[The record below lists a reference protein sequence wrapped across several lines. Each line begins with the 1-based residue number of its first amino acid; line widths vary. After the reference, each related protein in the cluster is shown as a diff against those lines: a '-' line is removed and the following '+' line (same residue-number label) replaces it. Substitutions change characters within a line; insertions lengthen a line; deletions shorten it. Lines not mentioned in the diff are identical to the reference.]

1 MSDPIPND
9 AARVIEAF
17 GGIRPM
23 AKKLG
28 VAVTTIQG
36 WKERNAI
43 PIRRLDEI
51 RTAAARE
58 GIDLGALAV
67 PTESPAEQ
75 SPVEDS
81 GAASPAGDAPFSER
95 PARSGPA
102 RAETVE
108 AEPLRADR
116 PVQTPSGVK
125 EAASAATGPTVD
137 AVPAKPDGRRR
148 AFAFGLGFAAML
160 IAGALIGWAIAD
172 RAGGQADNADL
183 LAALE
188 KRLGAAE
195 KRLGAAEKRLGAA
208 EKTAADAAAAAA
220 VARSAAAAAG
230 READKLAGRLNASEA
245 AQAALA
251 GKVAATD
258 NSAAVEA
265 LGTAVKAVRA
275 DVERL
280 RQAVAASRD
289 DGKVAKLAAD
299 LAGLQA
305 TAAALQ
311 KAVAEAAERPAGREG
326 ADEATRTALKEL
338 SQGLSALSEKVVAL
352 DKERAAA
359 ADRALSG
366 LTARLA
372 AVETRLNSVRSGS
385 GAAGIVVALS
395 QLRAVAASG
404 RPYAAALAA
413 ARELAGGHAAAA
425 AVLSA
430 LAPAAAGAPTL
441 PVLRRDFD
449 ALSPA
454 LIAAATRTQG
464 EGWLDRA
471 WNKLKSTVV
480 VRRTGRSVAGDS
492 PSALVAQAETELAD
506 GDLGSAIA
514 LVRRMPTPAQQ
525 VAAGWLARAERR
537 AGIDAALAKLDALM
551 PALSSGGGT
560 R

>member
-58 GIDLGALAV
+58 GIDLSALAV
-67 PTESPAEQ
+67 PTESP
-75 SPVEDS
+75 VEDR
-81 GAASPAGDAPFSER
+81 GAASPAGDAPYSER

-108 AEPLRADR
+108 AEPLKAER

-125 EAASAATGPTVD
+125 EAESAAAGPTLD
-137 AVPAKPDGRRR
+137 AVPAKPDGRGR
-148 AFAFGLGFAAML
+148 AFTFGLGFAAML

-172 RAGGQADNADL
+172 RTGGQAGNADL
-183 LAALE
+183 VAALE

-195 KRLGAAEKRLGAA
+195 K
-208 EKTAADAAAAAA
+208 TAAAAAAAAA
-220 VARSAAAAAG
+220 VAQSATAAAG
-230 READKLAGRLNASEA
+230 READKLAERLNAAEA

-251 GKVAATD
+251 AKVAATD
-258 NSAAVEA
+258 NSTTVEA
-265 LGTAVKAVRA
+265 LGAAVKAVRA
-275 DVERL
+275 DAESL

-326 ADEATRTALKEL
+326 ADEATRTALNEL
-338 SQGLSALSEKVVAL
+338 SQGLSALSEKVAAL
-352 DKERAAA
+352 DKERVAD

-372 AVETRLNSVRSGS
+372 AVETRLKSVQSGS

-413 ARELAGGHAAAA
+413 ARELAGGHAAA
-425 AVLSA
+425 VLSA
-430 LAPAAAGAPTL
+430 LAPAAAGGAPTL

-480 VRRTGRSVAGDS
+480 VRRTGRSVTGDS
-492 PSALVAQAETELAD
+492 PSALVARAETELAD
-506 GDLGSAIA
+506 GDLAGAIA
-514 LVRRMPTPAQQ
+514 LVRRMSTPAQGI
-525 VAAGWLARAERR
+525 AADWLAGAERR
-537 AGIDAALAKLDALM
+537 AGVDTALVKLDALM
-551 PALSSGGGT
+551 PALSSGNAT

>member
-67 PTESPAEQ
+67 ATE
-75 SPVEDS
+75 SPVEDR
-81 GAASPAGDAPFSER
+81 GAAPPAGDAPFSER
-95 PARSGPA
+95 PAGAGPA

-108 AEPLRADR
+108 AEPLRAER

-125 EAASAATGPTVD
+125 EAASAAAGPTVD

-172 RAGGQADNADL
+172 RTGGQAGNAEL
-183 LAALE
+183 VAALE
-188 KRLGAAE
+188 KRLV
-195 KRLGAAEKRLGAA
+195 AA

-230 READKLAGRLNASEA
+230 REAGKLAGRLNAAEA

-258 NSAAVEA
+258 NSAAVEV
-265 LGTAVKAVRA
+265 LGAAVKAVRA

-311 KAVAEAAERPAGREG
+311 KAVVEAAERPAGREG
-326 ADEATRTALKEL
+326 ADEATRTALNEL
-338 SQGLSALSEKVVAL
+338 SQGLSALSEKVAAL
-352 DKERAAA
+352 DEERTAD

-366 LTARLA
+366 LTERLA

-404 RPYAAALAA
+404 RPYSAALAA

>member
-67 PTESPAEQ
+67 ATE
-75 SPVEDS
+75 SPVEDR
-81 GAASPAGDAPFSER
+81 GAAPPAGDAPFSER
-95 PARSGPA
+95 RAGAGPA

-108 AEPLRADR
+108 AEPLRAER

-125 EAASAATGPTVD
+125 EAESAAAGPTVD

-183 LAALE
+183 VAALE
-188 KRLGAAE
+188 KRF
-195 KRLGAAEKRLGAA
+195 GAA

-258 NSAAVEA
+258 NSAAVEV
-265 LGTAVKAVRA
+265 LGAAVKAVRA

-311 KAVAEAAERPAGREG
+311 KAVVEAAERPAGREG
-326 ADEATRTALKEL
+326 ADEATRTALNEL
-338 SQGLSALSEKVVAL
+338 SQGLSALSEKVAAL
-352 DKERAAA
+352 DKERTAA

-372 AVETRLNSVRSGS
+372 AVETRLKSVRSGS

-404 RPYAAALAA
+404 RPYSAALAA

>member
-67 PTESPAEQ
+67 ATE
-75 SPVEDS
+75 SPVEDR
-81 GAASPAGDAPFSER
+81 GAAPPAGDAPFSER
-95 PARSGPA
+95 RAGAGPA

-108 AEPLRADR
+108 AEPLRAER

-125 EAASAATGPTVD
+125 EAESAAAGPTVD

-183 LAALE
+183 VAALE
-188 KRLGAAE
+188 KRF
-195 KRLGAAEKRLGAA
+195 GAA

-258 NSAAVEA
+258 NSAAVEV
-265 LGTAVKAVRA
+265 LGAAVKAVRA

-311 KAVAEAAERPAGREG
+311 KAVVEAAERPAGREG
-326 ADEATRTALKEL
+326 ADEATRTALNEL
-338 SQGLSALSEKVVAL
+338 SQGLSALSEKVAAL
-352 DKERAAA
+352 DEERTAD

-366 LTARLA
+366 LTERLA

-537 AGIDAALAKLDALM
+537 AGIDAALAELDALM

>member
-58 GIDLGALAV
+58 GIDLSALAV
-67 PTESPAEQ
+67 PTESP
-75 SPVEDS
+75 VEDR
-81 GAASPAGDAPFSER
+81 GAASPAGDAPYSER

-108 AEPLRADR
+108 AEPLKAER

-125 EAASAATGPTVD
+125 EAESAAAGPTLD
-137 AVPAKPDGRRR
+137 AVPAKPDSRGR

-172 RAGGQADNADL
+172 RAGEQAGNADL
-183 LAALE
+183 VAALE
-188 KRLGAAE
+188 KRLGTAE
-195 KRLGAAEKRLGAA
+195 N
-208 EKTAADAAAAAA
+208 TAADAAAAAA
-220 VARSAAAAAG
+220 VAQSATAAAG
-230 READKLAGRLNASEA
+230 READKLAERLNAAEA

-251 GKVAATD
+251 AKVAATD
-258 NSAAVEA
+258 NSTTVEA
-265 LGTAVKAVRA
+265 LGAAVKAVRA
-275 DVERL
+275 DAESL

-326 ADEATRTALKEL
+326 ADEATRTALNEL
-338 SQGLSALSEKVVAL
+338 SQGLSALSEKVAAL
-352 DKERAAA
+352 DKERVAD
-359 ADRALSG
+359 ADRALSD

-372 AVETRLNSVRSGS
+372 AVETRLKSVQSGS

-404 RPYAAALAA
+404 RPYAASLAA
-413 ARELAGGHAAAA
+413 ARQLAGGHAAAA

-430 LAPAAAGAPTL
+430 LAPAAAGGAPTL

-480 VRRTGRSVAGDS
+480 VRRTGRSVTGDS
-492 PSALVAQAETELAD
+492 PSALVARAETELAD
-506 GDLGSAIA
+506 GDLAGAIA
-514 LVRRMPTPAQQ
+514 LVRRMPMPAHQ
-525 VAAGWLARAERR
+525 VAAGWLARAEHR
-537 AGIDAALAKLDALM
+537 AGIDAALAELDALM
-551 PALSSGGGT
+551 PALSSGNAT

>member
-1 MSDPIPND
+1 MSDPVPND

-67 PTESPAEQ
+67 ATE
-75 SPVEDS
+75 SPVEDR
-81 GAASPAGDAPFSER
+81 GAAPPAGDAPFSER
-95 PARSGPA
+95 RAGAGPA

-108 AEPLRADR
+108 AEPLRAER

-125 EAASAATGPTVD
+125 EAESAAAGPTVD

-183 LAALE
+183 VAALE
-188 KRLGAAE
+188 KRF
-195 KRLGAAEKRLGAA
+195 GAA

-258 NSAAVEA
+258 NSAAVEV
-265 LGTAVKAVRA
+265 LGAAVKAVRA

-311 KAVAEAAERPAGREG
+311 KAVVEAAERPAGREG
-326 ADEATRTALKEL
+326 ADEATRTALNEL
-338 SQGLSALSEKVVAL
+338 SQGLSALSEKVAAL
-352 DKERAAA
+352 DEERTAD

-366 LTARLA
+366 LTERLA

-413 ARELAGGHAAAA
+413 ARELASGHAAAA

-506 GDLGSAIA
+506 GNLGSAIA
-514 LVRRMPTPAQQ
+514 LVRRMPTPALQ
-525 VAAGWLARAERR
+525 VAAGWLASAERR
-537 AGIDAALAKLDALM
+537 AGIEAALAKLDALM

>member
-67 PTESPAEQ
+67 PTESP
-75 SPVEDS
+75 VEDS
-81 GAASPAGDAPFSER
+81 GAAPPAGDAPYSER
-95 PARSGPA
+95 PAGAGPA

-108 AEPLRADR
+108 AEPLRAER

-125 EAASAATGPTVD
+125 EAESAAAGPTVD

-172 RAGGQADNADL
+172 RAGGQAGNADL
-183 LAALE
+183 VAALE
-188 KRLGAAE
+188 KRF
-195 KRLGAAEKRLGAA
+195 GAA

-230 READKLAGRLNASEA
+230 REAGKLAGRLNAAEA

-258 NSAAVEA
+258 NSTTVEA
-265 LGTAVKAVRA
+265 LGAAVKAVRA
-275 DVERL
+275 DVESL

-299 LAGLQA
+299 LASLQA

-311 KAVAEAAERPAGREG
+311 KAVAEAAERPAGRES
-326 ADEATRTALKEL
+326 ADETTRTALNEL
-338 SQGLSALSEKVVAL
+338 SQGLSALSEKVAAL
-352 DKERAAA
+352 DKERTAAG
-359 ADRALSG
+359 DRALSG

-441 PVLRRDFD
+441 PVLRRNFD

-506 GDLGSAIA
+506 GNLGSAIA
-514 LVRRMPTPAQQ
+514 LVRRMPTPTQQ

-537 AGIDAALAKLDALM
+537 AGIEAALAKLDALM

>member
-58 GIDLGALAV
+58 GIDLSALAV
-67 PTESPAEQ
+67 PTESP
-75 SPVEDS
+75 VEDR
-81 GAASPAGDAPFSER
+81 GAASPAGDAPYSER
-95 PARSGPA
+95 PARPGPA

-108 AEPLRADR
+108 AEPLRAER

-125 EAASAATGPTVD
+125 EAESAAAGPTLD
-137 AVPAKPDGRRR
+137 AVPAKPDSRGR

-172 RAGGQADNADL
+172 RAGEQAGNADL
-183 LAALE
+183 VAALE
-188 KRLGAAE
+188 KRLGT
-195 KRLGAAEKRLGAA
+195 A

-220 VARSAAAAAG
+220 VAQSATAAAG
-230 READKLAGRLNASEA
+230 READKLAERLNAAEA

-251 GKVAATD
+251 AKVAATD
-258 NSAAVEA
+258 NSTTVEA
-265 LGTAVKAVRA
+265 LGAAVKAVRA
-275 DVERL
+275 DVESL

-326 ADEATRTALKEL
+326 AEEATRTALNEL
-338 SQGLSALSEKVVAL
+338 SQGLSALSEKVAAL
-352 DKERAAA
+352 DKERVAD

-372 AVETRLNSVRSGS
+372 AVETRLKSVQSGS

-413 ARELAGGHAAAA
+413 ARELAGGHAAA
-425 AVLSA
+425 VLSA
-430 LAPAAAGAPTL
+430 LAPAAAGGAPTL

-480 VRRTGRSVAGDS
+480 VRRTGRSVTGDS
-492 PSALVAQAETELAD
+492 PSALVARAETELAD
-506 GDLGSAIA
+506 GDLAGAIA
-514 LVRRMPTPAQQ
+514 LVRRMSTPAQGI
-525 VAAGWLARAERR
+525 AADWLAGAERR
-537 AGIDAALAKLDALM
+537 AGVDTALAKLDALM
-551 PALSSGGGT
+551 PALSSGNAT

>member
-1 MSDPIPND
+1 MPSRS
-9 AARVIEAF
+9 AGSTRFAR
-17 GGIRPM
+17 P
-23 AKKLG
+23 
-28 VAVTTIQG
+28 
-36 WKERNAI
+36 
-43 PIRRLDEI
+43 PH
-51 RTAAARE
+51 ARAS
-58 GIDLGALAV
+58 ISSALAV
-67 PTESPAEQ
+67 PTESP
-75 SPVEDS
+75 VEDS
-81 GAASPAGDAPFSER
+81 GSASPAGDAPYSER
-95 PARSGPA
+95 PAGSGPA

-108 AEPLRADR
+108 AEPLRAER

-125 EAASAATGPTVD
+125 EAESAAAGPTVD
-137 AVPAKPDGRRR
+137 AVPAKPDGRGR

-172 RAGGQADNADL
+172 RAGGQAGNADL
-183 LAALE
+183 AAALE

-195 KRLGAAEKRLGAA
+195 K
-208 EKTAADAAAAAA
+208 TAAAAAAAAA
-220 VARSAAAAAG
+220 VAQSATAAAG
-230 READKLAGRLNASEA
+230 REAGKLAERLNAAEA
-245 AQAALA
+245 TQVALA

-258 NSAAVEA
+258 NSTTVEA
-265 LGTAVKAVRA
+265 LGAAVKAVRA
-275 DVERL
+275 DVESL

-289 DGKVAKLAAD
+289 DGQVAKLAAD
-299 LAGLQA
+299 LAGLRA

-326 ADEATRTALKEL
+326 ADEATRTALNEL
-338 SQGLSALSEKVVAL
+338 SQGLSALSEKVAAL
-352 DKERAAA
+352 DKDRVAD

-372 AVETRLNSVRSGS
+372 AVETRLKSVQSGS
-385 GAAGIVVALS
+385 GAAGVVVALS

-404 RPYAAALAA
+404 RPFAAALAA

-430 LAPAAAGAPTL
+430 LAPAAAGGAPTL

-464 EGWLDRA
+464 DGWLDRA

-480 VRRTGRSVAGDS
+480 VRRTGRSVTGDS
-492 PSALVAQAETELAD
+492 PSALVARAETELAD
-506 GDLGSAIA
+506 GDLAGAIA
-514 LVRRMPTPAQQ
+514 LVRRMSTPAQGI
-525 VAAGWLARAERR
+525 AADWLAGAERR
-537 AGIDAALAKLDALM
+537 AGVDTALAKLDALM
-551 PALSSGGGT
+551 PALSSGNAT

>member
-51 RTAAARE
+51 RAAAARE

-67 PTESPAEQ
+67 ATE

-81 GAASPAGDAPFSER
+81 GAASPSGDAPFSER
-95 PARSGPA
+95 PAGAGPA

-108 AEPLRADR
+108 AEPLRAER

-125 EAASAATGPTVD
+125 EAESAAAGPTVD

-172 RAGGQADNADL
+172 RTGGQAGNADL
-183 LAALE
+183 VAALE
-188 KRLGAAE
+188 KRF
-195 KRLGAAEKRLGAA
+195 GAA

-230 READKLAGRLNASEA
+230 REAGKLAGRLNAAEA

-258 NSAAVEA
+258 NSAAVEV
-265 LGTAVKAVRA
+265 LGAAVKAVRA
-275 DVERL
+275 DVESL

-311 KAVAEAAERPAGREG
+311 KAVAEAAERPAGRES
-326 ADEATRTALKEL
+326 ADETTRTALNEL
-338 SQGLSALSEKVVAL
+338 SHGLSALSEKVATL
-352 DKERAAA
+352 DKERTAA

-372 AVETRLNSVRSGS
+372 AVETRLKSVRSGS

-506 GDLGSAIA
+506 GNLGSAIA

-537 AGIDAALAKLDALM
+537 AGIEAALAKLDALM

>member
-67 PTESPAEQ
+67 ATE

-81 GAASPAGDAPFSER
+81 GAAPPAGDAPFSER
-95 PARSGPA
+95 RAGAGPA

-108 AEPLRADR
+108 AEPLRAER

-125 EAASAATGPTVD
+125 EAESAAAGPTVD

-183 LAALE
+183 VAALE
-188 KRLGAAE
+188 KRF
-195 KRLGAAEKRLGAA
+195 GAA

-258 NSAAVEA
+258 NSAAVEV
-265 LGTAVKAVRA
+265 LGAAVKAVRA

-311 KAVAEAAERPAGREG
+311 KAVVEAAERPAGREG
-326 ADEATRTALKEL
+326 ADEATRTALNEL

-352 DKERAAA
+352 DKERTAAG
-359 ADRALSG
+359 DRALSG

-372 AVETRLNSVRSGS
+372 AVETRLKSVRSGS

-404 RPYAAALAA
+404 RPYSAALAA

>member
-67 PTESPAEQ
+67 ATE

-81 GAASPAGDAPFSER
+81 GAAPPAGDAPFSER
-95 PARSGPA
+95 PAGAGPA

-108 AEPLRADR
+108 AEPLRAER

-125 EAASAATGPTVD
+125 EAESAAAGPTVD

-172 RAGGQADNADL
+172 RTGGQAGNADL
-183 LAALE
+183 VAALE
-188 KRLGAAE
+188 KRF
-195 KRLGAAEKRLGAA
+195 GAA

-289 DGKVAKLAAD
+289 DGKVAKLAAG

-326 ADEATRTALKEL
+326 ADEATRTALNEL
-338 SQGLSALSEKVVAL
+338 SQGLSALSEKVAAL

-372 AVETRLNSVRSGS
+372 AVETRLKSVQSGS

-404 RPYAAALAA
+404 RPYAASLAA
-413 ARELAGGHAAAA
+413 ARQLAGGHAA

-430 LAPAAAGAPTL
+430 LAPAAAGGAPTL

-492 PSALVAQAETELAD
+492 PSALVARAETELAD
-506 GDLGSAIA
+506 DDLAGAIA
-514 LVRRMPTPAQQ
+514 LVRRMSTPAQGI
-525 VAAGWLARAERR
+525 AADWLAGAERR
-537 AGIDAALAKLDALM
+537 AGVDTALAKLDALM

>member
-67 PTESPAEQ
+67 ATE
-75 SPVEDS
+75 SPVEDR
-81 GAASPAGDAPFSER
+81 GAAPPAGDAPFSER
-95 PARSGPA
+95 RAGAGPA

-108 AEPLRADR
+108 AEPLRAER

-125 EAASAATGPTVD
+125 EAESAAAGPTVD

-183 LAALE
+183 VAALE
-188 KRLGAAE
+188 KRF
-195 KRLGAAEKRLGAA
+195 GAA

-230 READKLAGRLNASEA
+230 READKLDGRLNASEA

-258 NSAAVEA
+258 NSAAVEV
-265 LGTAVKAVRA
+265 LGAAVKAVRA

-311 KAVAEAAERPAGREG
+311 KAVVEAAERPAGREG
-326 ADEATRTALKEL
+326 ADEATRTALNEL
-338 SQGLSALSEKVVAL
+338 SQGLSALSEKVAAL
-352 DKERAAA
+352 DEERTAAG
-359 ADRALSG
+359 DRALSG
-366 LTARLA
+366 LTERLA

>member
-1 MSDPIPND
+1 MSDPVPND

-67 PTESPAEQ
+67 ATESPGEEP
-75 SPVEDS
+75 PVEDS

-95 PARSGPA
+95 PAGAGPA

-108 AEPLRADR
+108 AEPLRAER

-125 EAASAATGPTVD
+125 EAESAAAGRTVD

-195 KRLGAAEKRLGAA
+195 KRLGAAEK
-208 EKTAADAAAAAA
+208 TAADAAAAAA

-245 AQAALA
+245 AQAALT

-289 DGKVAKLAAD
+289 DGKVAKLAAG
-299 LAGLQA
+299 LASLQA

-326 ADEATRTALKEL
+326 ADEATRTALNEL
-338 SQGLSALSEKVVAL
+338 SQGLSALSEKVAAL

-372 AVETRLNSVRSGS
+372 AVETRLKSVQSGS

-404 RPYAAALAA
+404 RPYAASLAA
-413 ARELAGGHAAAA
+413 ARQLAGGHAA

-430 LAPAAAGAPTL
+430 LAPAAAGGAPTL

>member
-67 PTESPAEQ
+67 ATE
-75 SPVEDS
+75 SPVEDG
-81 GAASPAGDAPFSER
+81 GAAPPAGDAPFSER
-95 PARSGPA
+95 RAGAGPA

-108 AEPLRADR
+108 AEPLRAER

-125 EAASAATGPTVD
+125 EAESAAAGPTVD

-183 LAALE
+183 VAALE
-188 KRLGAAE
+188 KRF
-195 KRLGAAEKRLGAA
+195 GAA

-258 NSAAVEA
+258 NSAAVEV
-265 LGTAVKAVRA
+265 LGAAVKAVRA

-311 KAVAEAAERPAGREG
+311 KAVVEAAERPAGREG

-338 SQGLSALSEKVVAL
+338 SQGLSALSEKVAAL
-352 DKERAAA
+352 DKERTAAG
-359 ADRALSG
+359 DRALSG

-372 AVETRLNSVRSGS
+372 AVETRLKSVRSGS